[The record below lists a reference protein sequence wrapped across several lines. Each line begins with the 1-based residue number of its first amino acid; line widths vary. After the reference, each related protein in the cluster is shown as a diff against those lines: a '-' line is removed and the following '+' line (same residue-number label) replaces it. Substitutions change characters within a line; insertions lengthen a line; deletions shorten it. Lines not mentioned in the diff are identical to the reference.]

1 MLKFKI
7 SSAMGASVNSDCRE
21 DFAGIHGSFVL
32 TANNRVD
39 AFIKLFRHLT
49 QQGNDVTVLRVN
61 EVPNPLNFSSS
72 DLAAIHAAGI
82 TVKDGYPKSGFQI
95 EDIVP
100 A

>member
-7 SSAMGASVNSDCRE
+7 FSAMGASVNSACRE
-21 DFAGIHGSFVL
+21 GFFGIHGSFVVA
-32 TANNRVD
+32 ANSRVV

-61 EVPNPLNFSSS
+61 ETPNALNFSSN

-82 TVKDGYPKSGFQI
+82 AVRVGYPKSGFQI